1 MSFSIMDT
9 KEVYDMALKILL
21 IVPPNITF
29 EDYINPPGNTKGTKK
44 GGKEYG
50 SLITDMP
57 LGVISLNAYIK
68 KHIDCDIELIDFNV
82 ELNKIDD
89 FQYES
94 FYDYFLSV
102 FDADYKKNKYDVIGV
117 SALFSTAYRSLIDLG
132 NISAKLYGEAT
143 IIAGGNVPT
152 VSYKEIYRDT
162 DSFHAVCH
170 GEGDVPLLN
179 LLQAED
185 WSAYFESSSNW
196 ITKEKI
202 LKHASFEHNFIE
214 NLDEIPFD
222 YSLIT
227 KEDYALNPTINS
239 YAGVADGKE
248 SFNIMTSRGCP
259 FKCVFCASHATHGRT
274 MRYESLERVKA
285 NILEL
290 KEKGIGVITFED
302 DHFMGSKSR
311 AYEIVKYVGDLGL
324 TAFFPNSLALYAL
337 TRKMLVA
344 LKRAGV
350 NSLILAVESGSER
363 VLKDVMKKPLKL
375 SIVSRV
381 AKDCREIGIYT
392 DCNILFGLP
401 GETKQDIEDSQNFL
415 KSVKANWFR
424 INVATPLIGSE
435 MHEVCE
441 DKSYFK
447 GIVVESNYKK
457 AIVETEDFTAA
468 YIQEV
473 TYDTNIDL
481 NFVHNADLEMGDYD
495 VALAGFENVI
505 NVKADHALA
514 HYYASICLEQLGKD
528 ELAQEYFDKYL
539 LFSKNVFWKKY
550 VEKYDLP
557 QDMEQCA

>member
-1 MSFSIMDT
+1 MS
-9 KEVYDMALKILL
+9 LKILL

-29 EDYINPPGNTKGTKK
+29 QDYINPPGNTKGTTK
-44 GGKEYG
+44 GGREYG

-68 KHIDCDIELIDFNV
+68 KYMDCEIELIDFNV
-82 ELNKIDD
+82 ELNKVNE
-89 FQYES
+89 FQFES
-94 FYDYFLSV
+94 FSDYFLSV
-102 FDADYKKNKYDVIGV
+102 FKAGYKKNKYDVIGV

-132 NISAKLYGEAT
+132 EICSSLYDEAI

-152 VSYKEIYRDT
+152 VSYKEIYSDT
-162 DSFHAVCH
+162 DAFHAVCH
-170 GEGDVPLLN
+170 GEGDIPLLN
-179 LLQAED
+179 LLQSDDMLEH
-185 WSAYFESSSNW
+185 FESSSNW

-214 NLDEIPFD
+214 DLDEIPFD
-222 YSLIT
+222 YSLINP
-227 KEDYALNPTINS
+227 EDYELNPTINS
-239 YAGVADGKE
+239 YAGVGDGKV

-290 KEKGIGVITFED
+290 KEKGVGVITFED

-311 AYEIVKYVGDLGL
+311 AYEIVRYVGDLGL

-337 TRKMLVA
+337 SREMLEA

-350 NSLILAVESGSER
+350 NSLILAIESGSER
-363 VLKDVMKKPLKL
+363 ILKHVMKKPLKL
-375 SIVSRV
+375 DIVSRV

-401 GETKQDIEDSQNFL
+401 GETKQDIEDTQNFL
-415 KSVKANWFR
+415 RTVKANWFR

-481 NFVHNADLEMGDYD
+481 NFVHNADLEMGDYE
-495 VALAGFENVI
+495 VALSGFRNVI
-505 NVKADHALA
+505 KAKSDHSLA
-514 HYYASICLEQLGKD
+514 YYYASICYESLGNEDK
-528 ELAQEYFDKYL
+528 AQEYFENYL
-539 LFSKNVFWKKY
+539 TFSKNAFWQKY
-550 VEKYDLP
+550 ITKYNLP
-557 QDMEQCA
+557 REMEQFA

>member
-1 MSFSIMDT
+1 
-9 KEVYDMALKILL
+9 MAQKILL
-21 IVPPNITF
+21 IVPPNISF

-44 GGKEYG
+44 GDKEYG

-57 LGVISLNAYIK
+57 LGVISLNAYIN
-68 KHIDCDIELIDFNV
+68 KHLDCDIELIDFNV
-82 ELNKIDD
+82 ELNKVDK
-89 FQYES
+89 FQFES
-94 FYDYFLSV
+94 FYDYFSSV
-102 FDADYKKNKYDVIGV
+102 FERGYTENKYDVIGI

-132 NISAKLYGEAT
+132 NLSSSLFDKSIV
-143 IIAGGNVPT
+143 IAGGNVPT
-152 VSYKEIYRDT
+152 VSYNEIYQDT

-170 GEGDVPLLN
+170 GEGDIPLLN
-179 LLQAED
+179 LLQAD
-185 WSAYFESSSNW
+185 DKLTYFESSSNW
-196 ITKEKI
+196 ITKDK
-202 LKHASFEHNFIE
+202 LSKHASFEHAFIE
-214 NLDEIPFD
+214 DLDEIPFD
-222 YSLIT
+222 YSLIR
-227 KEDYALNPTINS
+227 KEDYAINPTINS
-239 YAGVADGKE
+239 YAGVAEGKE

-290 KEKGIGVITFED
+290 KEKGISVITFED

-337 TRKMLVA
+337 SKEMLIA

-363 VLKDVMKKPLKL
+363 ILKHVMKKPLKL
-375 SIVSRV
+375 DIVRRV
-381 AKDCREIGIYT
+381 ANDCREIGIYT

-401 GETKQDIEDSQNFL
+401 GETKQDIEDSHDFL

-435 MHEVCE
+435 MYEVCE

-505 NVKADHALA
+505 NVKPDHALA
-514 HYYASICLEQLGKD
+514 HYYASLCLEQLGKD
-528 ELAQEYFDKYL
+528 DLAQKHFDKYL

-550 VEKYDLP
+550 IEKYDLP
-557 QDMEQCA
+557 QTLELYA